1 MDWIK
6 RNLYFLIGSLVALAL
21 MGLAGW
27 YLYSKWQLNDEILG
41 KLNEQYVK
49 LTELNSQKPHPGS
62 GEVDNIKEAKEQQ
75 KELRAFLQKAQQ
87 YFQRCPPIPVPE
99 GAKLTSQEFSSA
111 LSRTLDQMQRDATK
125 ASVTLP
131 PKDST
136 GQPYSFSFAAQSK
149 SLSYAAASL
158 APLSV
163 QLAEIKAICAV
174 LFQAKVNSLDN
185 IRRERASDDDLKG
198 PQTDYLTEKS
208 VTNEL
213 AVLSPYEVTFRCF
226 SSELASVLAGF
237 ASAPCGLLVKT
248 INVESAP
255 AAAGPEGMAPGVG
268 TAPYTPTVASPVAP
282 PSGLDARMAERYGLG
297 RMRGPG
303 GAYGERYGNRGAPGP
318 VPQQMYAPPVA
329 PVAPAASSRGGLPLA
344 LDEKQL
350 KVTLMLI
357 AVKPAAPK

>member
-41 KLNEQYVK
+41 KLNEQYEK
-49 LTELNSQKPHPGS
+49 LKDLNSQKPHPGS
-62 GEVDNIKEAKEQQ
+62 GEVDNIKAAKEQQ

-136 GQPYSFSFAAQSK
+136 GQAYSFSFAAQSK
-149 SLSYAAASL
+149 SLSYASGSL

-163 QLAEIKAICAV
+163 QLAEIKAICTV

-185 IRRERASDDDLKG
+185 IRRERVSDDDLKG
-198 PQTDYLTEKS
+198 PQTDYLTEKTVS
-208 VTNEL
+208 NEL
-213 AVLSPYEVTFRCF
+213 VVLSPYEATFRCF
-226 SSELASVLAGF
+226 SSELAAVLAGF

-255 AAAGPEGMAPGVG
+255 AAGGPETMAPGV
-268 TAPYTPTVASPVAP
+268 APAYAPTGPSPVAP
-282 PSGLDARMAERYGLG
+282 PSGADARFAERYGLG
-297 RMRGPG
+297 RMRAPG
-303 GAYGERYGNRGAPGP
+303 GGFGERYGGDRGGHGLM
-318 VPQQMYAPPVA
+318 PQQMYASPAA
-329 PVAPAASSRGGLPLA
+329 PVTPAPASRGGLPLA

-350 KVTLMLI
+350 KVTLMLY
-357 AVKPAAPK
+357 AVKPNPPK

>member
-27 YLYSKWQLNDEILG
+27 YLYSKWQLNNQILG
-41 KLNEQYVK
+41 KLDEQYAELKRLNEQPV
-49 LTELNSQKPHPGS
+49 HPGS
-62 GEVDNIKEAKEQQ
+62 GEVDNVKLAKEQQ
-75 KELRAFLQKAQQ
+75 KEMRAYIQKARQ
-87 YFQRCPPIPVPE
+87 YFQLCPPIPVPE
-99 GAKLTSQEFSSA
+99 SGKLTSQEFSSA
-111 LSRTLDQMQRDATK
+111 LSRTLDQMQREATK

-149 SLSYAAASL
+149 SLAYAAGSL

-163 QLAEIKAICAV
+163 QLAEIKAICTV
-174 LFQAKVNSLDN
+174 LVQAKVNSLDN
-185 IRRERASDDDLKG
+185 IRRERVSDDDLKG

-226 SSELASVLAGF
+226 SSELAAVLAGF
-237 ASAPCGLLVKT
+237 AASPCGLLVKT

-255 AAAGPEGMAPGVG
+255 AAAAGAEPFAPAP
-268 TAPYTPTVASPVAP
+268 TATPYSPLVPSPAAP
-282 PSGLDARMAERYGLG
+282 SSSEARMAERYG
-297 RMRGPG
+297 MRGRG
-303 GAYGERYGNRGAPGP
+303 GAGSAFSERYGNRGGP
-318 VPQQMYAPPVA
+318 SPAAQPYVPPVA
-329 PVAPAASSRGGLPLA
+329 VAPPASRGGLPIS

-350 KVTLMLI
+350 KVTLMLM
-357 AVKPAAPK
+357 AVKPVAPK

>member
-27 YLYSKWQLNDEILG
+27 YLYSKWQLNNEVLG
-41 KLNEQYVK
+41 KLDEQYAELKRLNEQ
-49 LTELNSQKPHPGS
+49 NPHPGS
-62 GEVDNIKEAKEQQ
+62 DQVDNIKAAKEQQ
-75 KELRAFLQKAQQ
+75 KEMRAYIQKARQ
-87 YFQRCPPIPVPE
+87 YFQLCPPIPVPE
-99 GAKLTSQEFSSA
+99 SGKLTSQEFSSA

-136 GQPYSFSFAAQSK
+136 GQPYCFSFAAQSK
-149 SLSYAAASL
+149 SLAYAPGSL

-163 QLAEIKAICAV
+163 QLAEVKGICNV
-174 LFQAKVNSLDN
+174 LVQAKVNSLDN
-185 IRRERASDDDLKG
+185 IRRERVSDDDLKG
-198 PQTDYLTEKS
+198 PQTDYLTEKT

-237 ASAPCGLLVKT
+237 AASPCGLLVKT

-255 AAAGPEGMAPGVG
+255 AAAAGTDAFAPAAAA
-268 TAPYTPTVASPVAP
+268 APYAPLAPSPAVS
-282 PSGLDARMAERYGLG
+282 PSVEARLAERYG
-297 RMRGPG
+297 MRGRGAPG
-303 GAYGERYGNRGAPGP
+303 SAFSERYGNRG
-318 VPQQMYAPPVA
+318 VPSPAVQPYVP
-329 PVAPAASSRGGLPLA
+329 PVAPAAPASRGGLPIS

-350 KVTLMLI
+350 KVTLMLF